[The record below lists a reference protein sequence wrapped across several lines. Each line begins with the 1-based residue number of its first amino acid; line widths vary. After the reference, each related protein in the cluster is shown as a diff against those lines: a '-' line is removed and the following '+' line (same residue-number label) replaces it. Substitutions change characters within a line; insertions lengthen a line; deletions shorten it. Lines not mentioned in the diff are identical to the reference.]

1 MSNRGVSAYQ
11 LSKETGIA
19 NNLVSQWRQHKQ
31 NPSIKSI
38 KKVAKYFNVQWESL
52 MPDDEESE
60 SANFLDEALDNFNE
74 ACNKQYCEIRFDG
87 RELKYFNDLH
97 LLNDDGVQKVLE
109 YIVDLSGNPKYAKN
123 EAEK

>member
-52 MPDDEESE
+52 MSDDEESE